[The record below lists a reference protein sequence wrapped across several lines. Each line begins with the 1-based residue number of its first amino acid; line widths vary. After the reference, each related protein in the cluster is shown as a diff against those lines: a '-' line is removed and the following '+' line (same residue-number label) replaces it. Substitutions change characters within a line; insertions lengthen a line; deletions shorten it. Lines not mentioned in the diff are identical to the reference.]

1 MKVVQVLCASIT
13 DTGLSNPRLRAK
25 VKRATGLGS
34 SRKENDQ
41 DWAKGNVTTDE
52 GRRLGDGLAHF
63 GSDQFREVAFNI
75 IACFTSNAGCALG
88 KGMAA
93 LMRLENGFL
102 DCQGSLALRTNYRHG
117 LLLNLIRVENS
128 KQLSK
133 STMNKWTEKS
143 SWRAQQTG
151 CINFLS
157 VPMVR
162 MQIQW

>member
-1 MKVVQVLCASIT
+1 M
-13 DTGLSNPRLRAK
+13 
-25 VKRATGLGS
+25 
-34 SRKENDQ
+34 
-41 DWAKGNVTTDE
+41 
-52 GRRLGDGLAHF
+52 LGDGLAHF

-88 KGMAA
+88 KGIAA

-133 STMNKWTEKS
+133 STNGPKRVLGRLNRQAASTFYPN
-143 SWRAQQTG
+143 Q
-151 CINFLS
+151 
-157 VPMVR
+157 
-162 MQIQW
+162 